1 MTRIE
6 MELELQAEIG
16 IAPSEQGRVQRLTV
30 TLDVELDDARAD
42 AAAASGRIDDT
53 LDYGRLRKVVHD
65 AFAERRYALLEEVT
79 TLIRDRIRAVDGVV
93 AARVGVTKH
102 LAWADVRRLTLT
114 R

>member
-6 MELELQAEIG
+6 MELDVQAEIG
-16 IAPSEQGRVQRLTV
+16 IAPSEQGRIQRLTV
-30 TLDVELDDARAD
+30 ALDVELDDARAD

-53 LDYGRLRKVVHD
+53 LDYGRMRKVVHE

-79 TLIRDRIRAVDGVV
+79 TVIRDRIAALDGVV
-93 AARVGVTKH
+93 RARVGVTKH
-102 LAWADVRRLTLT
+102 HAWADVRRLTLT